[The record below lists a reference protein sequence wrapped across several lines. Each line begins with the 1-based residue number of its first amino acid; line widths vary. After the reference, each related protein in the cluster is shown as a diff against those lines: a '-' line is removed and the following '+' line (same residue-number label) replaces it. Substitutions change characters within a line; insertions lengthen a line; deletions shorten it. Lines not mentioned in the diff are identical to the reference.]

1 MLQNTKQLENR
12 INEMLDKIYDY
23 DMNGIGS
30 KKTINGYRRTVDL
43 LTNIQYAIEKK
54 NIEYYAHENDNLGV
68 IVEAIVKSYLK
79 GTAQSS
85 SGVGE
90 TDLVQGGRKFEI
102 KLVTKGS
109 SSYASTLRE
118 TDMDVLIISNLGAYI
133 LRKENIQKA
142 YEKGYFKKGEL
153 KLKPTILNSDL
164 IVETEFTKRIT
175 DDLNLKAWN

>member
-1 MLQNTKQLENR
+1 MLQNTTQLEKR

-54 NIEYYAHENDNLGV
+54 NIEYYAHDNDNLGV
-68 IVEAIVKSYLK
+68 IIEAVVKSYLK
-79 GTAQSS
+79 GTPQNS
-85 SGVGE
+85 SGVGQV
-90 TDLVQGGRKFEI
+90 DLVQGGRKFEI

-109 SSYASTLRE
+109 SSYASILRE

-133 LRKENIQKA
+133 LRKEVIGEAIN
-142 YEKGYFKKGEL
+142 KGYFKKGEL

-164 IVETEFTKRIT
+164 IIETVFTKRIT
-175 DDLNLKAWN
+175 NDLNLKAWD